1 MLLSERTTTWTW
13 TRTRTRATT
22 TTKTKTTSTARNEN
36 EKMTRQRLCL
46 KRFFFE
52 GEFGVESAG
61 IAAVAFMRFA
71 HTKKLRKETIRKY
84 EKRWSK
90 RKISKGKRIEFRIW
104 KEGKQKR
111 NEKPANVGGSCKCAN
126 SVRKKGR
133 GKIRKNSEKTQKKY
147 QRKMATKNTESNV
160 CLPATSL
167 RRLKLE
173 VNAIFNA
180 VSSLLACSAYS

>member
-1 MLLSERTTTWTW
+1 MLLSERTTIWTW

-22 TTKTKTTSTARNEN
+22 TTKTRTTSTARN

-46 KRFFFE
+46 KRFFFW
-52 GEFGVESAG
+52 GG
-61 IAAVAFMRFA
+61 IWCWICGHCRSGLHAFCT

-90 RKISKGKRIEFRIW
+90 RKISKGKRIEFRTW
-104 KEGKQKR
+104 KGGKQKR

-133 GKIRKNSEKTQKKY
+133 GKIRKKFRKYTEKIPKK
-147 QRKMATKNTESNV
+147 KATKNTESNV
-160 CLPATSL
+160 CLPATSR

>member
-1 MLLSERTTTWTW
+1 MLLSERTTTSTW
-13 TRTRTRATT
+13 TRTRATT
-22 TTKTKTTSTARNEN
+22 TTKTRTTSTARN

-46 KRFFFE
+46 KRFFLR
-52 GEFGVESAG
+52 GNLVLNLRALPQWPSC
-61 IAAVAFMRFA
+61 VL
-71 HTKKLRKETIRKY
+71 HTHKKLRKETIRKY

-104 KEGKQKR
+104 KGGKQKR

-133 GKIRKNSEKTQKKY
+133 RQIRKNSENTQKKY
-147 QRKMATKNTESNV
+147 QRKMATKNTEWNI
-160 CLPATSL
+160 CLPATSW